1 MTDYFAMNGYGL
13 YIWGAYGGAALIL
26 FALLAATLYKSR
38 KLKRERNLLEGN
50 KP

>member
-1 MTDYFAMNGYGL
+1 MAEFFAMNGYGF

-38 KLKRERNLLEGN
+38 KLKRERYLLEG
-50 KP
+50 K